1 MAVLKASRLKA
12 VLDKA
17 RNAGQVEEPVTIAGV
32 DLVFRSLNSEAYNDI
47 LGELDEVPEKSYPV
61 CYQIEHIC
69 RSIVEVDGQ
78 DLRDVDYIEVE
89 ADTGASVKVERHQ
102 WVRDNLVSTWSREM
116 VQVAFHKVMD
126 AIAAAEAKATNG
138 VQFRVEAETD
148 EEKLR
153 RLLGEVREAAGDLPD
168 EMKTS
173 ILKEHGL
180 LEGTTRA
187 ELEELDS
194 RVRTWERPEDE
205 GDAPTVE
212 EAPPPA
218 PRGPPR
224 APAQVVQAVNAT
236 DEDTSVD
243 ASPTPEEMMARR
255 VPLNRT
261 AIQEPAPQAQA
272 EHVPSVANR
281 RSPPPPAHQ
290 VHTVTSRYAAIEGLD
305 VDPNAEPQHMPG
317 QEPYVGGQPVVLDQ
331 RRVPVDKEGAKTI
344 LDRPPVAGINSKF
357 SPRAGGGGLNPR
369 NR

>member
-1 MAVLKASRLKA
+1 MAVLKASRLKT

-69 RSIVEVDGQ
+69 RSIVEIDGA
-78 DLRDVDYIEVE
+78 DLRDVDFIEV
-89 ADTGASVKVERHQ
+89 DVDSGKPVKVERHQ

-126 AIAAAEAKATNG
+126 AIAGAEAKATDG
-138 VQFRVEAETD
+138 VQFRVESETD

-153 RLLGEVREAAGDLPD
+153 RLLGDVREAAGDVPD
-168 EMKTS
+168 EMKAA

-180 LEGTTRA
+180 LEGTSRA
-187 ELEELDS
+187 ELEDLDT
-194 RVRTWERPEDE
+194 RARTWERPPEDGE
-205 GDAPTVE
+205 PTTI
-212 EAPPPA
+212 EATPPPS

-224 APAQVVQAVNAT
+224 APAQVVEAAT
-236 DEDTSVD
+236 VDETTGD
-243 ASPTPEEMMARR
+243 ASPTPEELMARR

-261 AIQEPAPQAQA
+261 AIQEPTPHVQA
-272 EHVPSVANR
+272 EHVASVANK

-290 VHTVTSRYAAIEGLD
+290 VHKVSSKYAAIEGLD
-305 VDPNAEPQHMPG
+305 VDPTLEPQHMPG
-317 QEPYVGGQPVVLDQ
+317 QEPYVGGQAVVLDE

-344 LDRPPVAGINSKF
+344 LDRPPVAGVNPKF
-357 SPRAGGGGLNPR
+357 SPRAGGLNPR